1 MINGKD
7 VYKILESIF
16 PLYVAMMLGY
26 ASIKWWKIFTPDQCA
41 GVNRF
46 VAMFAVPTLTFT
58 YIIPID
64 PYHMNWRI
72 IIADTLQKIVT
83 LLCLILWNI
92 FTKRGSFDWTI
103 TVFSLI
109 NLPNTLVVGIPL
121 LQAMYGDVSTPLL
134 IQIVFMQA
142 VLWYTLLLIMYEYRA
157 AKIFISQQFVVRNE
171 DGTESVLSESE
182 KIDIGSNVDLELG
195 ELLHSLSVRSG
206 SRKNSF
212 GEKGLFRKSKSSSS
226 SANLSMG
233 LKSMKSRSVRISP
246 QPILKSI
253 SGKRNMSSNGRLT
266 HEIEPSQVDNFELLG
281 IKVTEKEHESKEE
294 QMEEIKEEITEE
306 EQMAPSQS
314 MVLKLIVIRVYK
326 KLIKNPNLWASV
338 LGIIWALIAA
348 RLNIKLPRIIYESIT
363 IISKTGLGMSMFS
376 LGIFMALQP
385 KIISCGKTAAAMSM
399 LLKFLLGPALFG
411 ATSAAVGV
419 RGDVFKIGIVQ
430 AALPQGI
437 VPFVFAKEYNLHAEI
452 FNTAVIFGLALVFPI
467 GILYYVLLGFSSF

>member
-7 VYKILESIF
+7 VYKIVESIF
-16 PLYVAMMLGY
+16 PLYVALMLGY
-26 ASIKWWKIFTPDQCA
+26 GSIKWWKIFTADQCA

-46 VAMFAVPTLTFT
+46 VATFAVPTLTFI

-121 LQAMYGDVSTPLL
+121 LQAMYGDVSTPIL
-134 IQIVFMQA
+134 IQIVFMQS
-142 VLWYTLLLIMYEYRA
+142 VLWYTVLLIMYEYRA
-157 AKIFISQQFVVRNE
+157 ARIFISQQFVVRNE
-171 DGTESVLSESE
+171 DGTESILSESE
-182 KIDIGSNVDLELG
+182 KVDIGSNVDVELG
-195 ELLHSLSVRSG
+195 EFLHSLSVRSG

-212 GEKGLFRKSKSSSS
+212 DVNELFKKSKSSSS
-226 SANLSMG
+226 ANVG
-233 LKSMKSRSVRISP
+233 VEWKSIKSRSARVSP
-246 QPILKSI
+246 HPILKSI
-253 SGKRNMSSNGRLT
+253 SGNKRNMSSNGRLT
-266 HEIEPSQVDNFELLG
+266 HEIEPSEVDKFELLG
-281 IKVTEKEHESKEE
+281 IKVSAEKEHESKEA
-294 QMEEIKEEITEE
+294 QIEEIKEEISE
-306 EQMAPSQS
+306 EQMPPSQS

-348 RLNIKLPRIIYESIT
+348 RYKIKLPTIIYDSIT
-363 IISKTGLGMSMFS
+363 IMSKTGLGMSMFS

-385 KIISCGKTAAAMSM
+385 KIIACGKTAAAMSM
-399 LLKFLLGPALFG
+399 ILKFLIGPALFG
-411 ATSAAVGV
+411 ATSAAVGD
-419 RGDVFKIGIVQ
+419 RGVVFKIGIVQ

-437 VPFVFAKEYNLHAEI
+437 VPFVFAKEYNLHAQI

-467 GILYYVLLGFSSF
+467 GMLYYVLLGFSSF